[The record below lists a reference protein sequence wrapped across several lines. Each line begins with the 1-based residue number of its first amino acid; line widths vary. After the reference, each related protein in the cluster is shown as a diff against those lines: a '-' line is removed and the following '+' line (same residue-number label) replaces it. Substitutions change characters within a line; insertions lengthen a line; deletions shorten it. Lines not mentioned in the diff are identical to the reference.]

1 LAIYEKNPSHK
12 ASACIIWLHGL
23 GSDAKNMMGVA
34 NALTTNLQIKHVF
47 IDAPIRPVTINNNV
61 PMRAWYNIV
70 GINLTDR
77 EDKIGIF
84 ESEKIINDLIDNE
97 IKNGFQENQI
107 FIAGFSQGGAMA
119 LFVGLRSEKNLGGLI
134 SMSAYLPLV
143 TECLTLQTNL
153 PIFMALGN
161 HDPVVLPNWTQK
173 THDWLVEK
181 NFKDISLNKYP
192 MEHNICLEEI
202 QDIEKWLQKTIIK

>member
-1 LAIYEKNPSHK
+1 MAIYEKNPSHK